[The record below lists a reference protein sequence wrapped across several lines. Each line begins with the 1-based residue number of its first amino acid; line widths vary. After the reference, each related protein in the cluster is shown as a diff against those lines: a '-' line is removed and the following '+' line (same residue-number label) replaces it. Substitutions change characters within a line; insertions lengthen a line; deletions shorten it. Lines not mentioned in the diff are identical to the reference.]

1 LILLARHGQTDF
13 NAPPTRIQGSL
24 DPPLNET
31 GLAQARALAELVADE
46 GIRVLYASD
55 MLRARQ
61 TAEIVGERI
70 GLEPVIEPRVR
81 ECAWGAWE
89 GRLVEDIAREEPEQ
103 WQAWLRAGA
112 SFAFPSAPGKP
123 GESLLEHMARTT
135 AALDDV
141 RAGDLP
147 ALVVCHGGTIRVA
160 LAAAD
165 PRGLDAYHEFH
176 PRNGELVRLEQR

>member
-1 LILLARHGQTDF
+1 MILLARHGQTDF
-13 NAPPTRIQGSL
+13 NAPPVRIQGSL

-31 GLAQARALAELVADE
+31 GVAQARELAELVAGE
-46 GIRVLYASD
+46 GVHALYASD
-55 MLRARQ
+55 MLRARM

-81 ECAWGAWE
+81 ECDWGSWE
-89 GRLVEDIAREEPEQ
+89 GRLVEDIAREEPER
-103 WQAWLRAGA
+103 WHAWLGAGE
-112 SFAFPSAPGKP
+112 SFRFPD
-123 GESLLEHMARTT
+123 GESLTEHMARTA

-141 RAGDLP
+141 RAGELS

-160 LAAAD
+160 LAARD

-176 PRNGELVRLEQR
+176 PRNGQLVRYED

>member
-1 LILLARHGQTDF
+1 MILLARHGQTDF
-13 NAPPTRIQGSL
+13 NAPPVRIQGSL
-24 DPPLNET
+24 DPPLNAT
-31 GLAQARALAELVADE
+31 GLGQARELAELVAGE
-46 GIRVLYASD
+46 GIRALYASD

-70 GLEPVIEPRVR
+70 GLSPVIEPRVR

-89 GRLVEDIAREEPEQ
+89 GRLVEDIAQEEPER
-103 WQAWLRAGA
+103 WEAWLRAGE
-112 SFAFPSAPGKP
+112 SFRFPSADGKP
-123 GESLLEHMARTT
+123 GESLIEHMQRTS

-141 RAGDLP
+141 RAGELP

-160 LAAAD
+160 LASRD

-176 PRNGELVRLEQR
+176 PRNGQLVRFEDP

>member
-24 DPPLNET
+24 DPPLNAT
-31 GLAQARALAELVADE
+31 GRGQARELAELVAGE
-46 GIRVLYASD
+46 GLRALYVSD

-61 TAEIVGERI
+61 TAEIVAERV
-70 GLEPVIEPRVR
+70 GLEPVVEPRVR

-89 GRLVEDIAREEPEQ
+89 GRLVEDIAREDPED
-103 WQAWLRAGA
+103 WEAWLRAGE
-112 SFAFPSAPGKP
+112 SFRFASAPGKT
-123 GESLLEHMARTT
+123 GESLVEHMARTSE
-135 AALDDV
+135 ALADV
-141 RAGDLP
+141 EQGELP

-160 LAAAD
+160 LAAHD

-176 PRNGELVRLEQR
+176 PRNGQLVRYEP

>member
-13 NAPPTRIQGSL
+13 NAPPTRVQGSL

-31 GLAQARALAELVADE
+31 GRAQARELAELVADE
-46 GIRVLYASD
+46 GIAVLYASD

-70 GLEPVIEPRVR
+70 DLEPVIEPRVR

-89 GRLVEDIAREEPEQ
+89 GRLVEDLAREEPER
-103 WQAWLRAGA
+103 WQAWLDAGEA
-112 SFAFPSAPGKP
+112 FRFPSAPGKQ
-123 GESLLEHMARTT
+123 GESLREHMARTT
-135 AALDDV
+135 AALEDIGHGV
-141 RAGDLP
+141 LP

-160 LAAAD
+160 LAARD
-165 PRGLDAYHEFH
+165 PRGLDAYHEFR
-176 PRNGELVRLEQR
+176 PRNGQLVRLDGR